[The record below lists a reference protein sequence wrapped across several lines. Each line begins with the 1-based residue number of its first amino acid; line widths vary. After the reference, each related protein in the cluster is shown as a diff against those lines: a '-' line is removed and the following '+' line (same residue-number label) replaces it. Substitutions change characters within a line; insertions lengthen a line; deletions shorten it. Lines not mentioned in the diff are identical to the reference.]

1 MKQALILTGTPGTGK
16 TAVASL
22 LVEKGYIVVN
32 IGELVKEKKLFD
44 FFDKER
50 DSYVIND
57 VKLNAVLT
65 KLIEE
70 NTSSYP
76 LVIDGHVARL
86 PPLLVSKCIVF
97 RCSIRNLRQRLVVR
111 GYSDSKIDENVE
123 AELMEVILTDMM
135 QLYGK
140 DLVSV
145 VFTDVSIEETF
156 SEVLAILAG

>member
-16 TAVASL
+16 TTISDL
-22 LVEKGYIVVN
+22 LVEKDYNVVN

-44 FFDKER
+44 FFDEER
-50 DSYVIND
+50 DSYVVND
-57 VKLNAVLT
+57 GKLNVVLT
-65 KLIEE
+65 KLIEK

-111 GYSDSKIDENVE
+111 CYSDSKIDENVE